1 MKRHVLEFLRR
12 GIVACG
18 LGPLILAVL
27 YMILQQEAVLQT
39 LTVNEVCIGICS
51 LTALA
56 FIAGGMNCIYQVER
70 LPLMVAVLI
79 HGCVLYVSYLGT
91 YLING
96 WLEWGTL
103 PILVF
108 TGIFITGYLIIWA
121 IIYCVIKRNTDQINE
136 KLKKKRHDQK

>member
-27 YMILQQEAVLQT
+27 YVILQQQAVLQT

-56 FIAGGMNCIYQVER
+56 FIAGGMNMIYQ
-70 LPLMVAVLI
+70 
-79 HGCVLYVSYLGT
+79 
-91 YLING
+91 INQ
-96 WLEWGTL
+96 
-103 PILVF
+103 V
-108 TGIFITGYLIIWA
+108 II
-121 IIYCVIKRNTDQINE
+121 NTQ
-136 KLKKKRHDQK
+136 QKMN